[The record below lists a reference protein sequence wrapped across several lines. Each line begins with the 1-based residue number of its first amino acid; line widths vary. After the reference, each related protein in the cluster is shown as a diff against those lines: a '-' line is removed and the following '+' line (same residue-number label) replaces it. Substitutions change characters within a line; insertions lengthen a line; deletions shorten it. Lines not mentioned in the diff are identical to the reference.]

1 MKFSLSGFLGLRLLK
16 VDIKIDL
23 KLAKNK
29 KHLPYNSSSLLDSRS
44 VYLFSLLNLLI
55 FIAKASR
62 HMIGVLLF

>member
-29 KHLPYNSSSLLDSRS
+29 KDLPYNISSLLNGRS

-62 HMIGVLLF
+62 YMIGVLLF